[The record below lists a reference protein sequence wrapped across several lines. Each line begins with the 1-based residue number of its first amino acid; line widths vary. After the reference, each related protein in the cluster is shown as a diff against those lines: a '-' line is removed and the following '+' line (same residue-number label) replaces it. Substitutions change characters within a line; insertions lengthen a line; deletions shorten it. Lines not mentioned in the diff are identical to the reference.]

1 MTMRLPLLLAGLL
14 LFSGHTALAVDQP
27 NSALVAQ
34 LPPQD
39 SAGRMEFFNRELD
52 RAEQLYDNLM
62 FDEADR
68 VADMTIARINA
79 FLGQNRGIEG
89 VDEIEAVYT
98 ARVNQLRQLKA
109 FKAAAREQMERDGA
123 ANYDQKRAAR
133 ERKLRE
139 QREHQYRM
147 AVEARRIAE
156 ARAARWWSIWAGR
169 SYSPILIFN

>member
-1 MTMRLPLLLAGLL
+1 MHLPVLIAGLL
-14 LFSGHTALAVDQP
+14 LCSGHPALAVDHP
-27 NSALVAQ
+27 SSALIAQ

-39 SAGRMEFFNRELD
+39 STGQMEFFSRELD

-68 VADMTIARINA
+68 VADLTIARINA
-79 FLGQNRGIEG
+79 FLSKNCRIEG

-109 FKAAAREQMERDGA
+109 FKAAARTQMEREGA

>member
-1 MTMRLPLLLAGLL
+1 MRLPVLLAGLL
-14 LFSGHTALAVDQP
+14 LCAGHAAPAVEQP
-27 NSALVAQ
+27 SSALIAQ
-34 LPPQD
+34 LPPQN
-39 SAGRMEFFNRELD
+39 SADQMEFFSRELD

-62 FDEADR
+62 FEEADR
-68 VADMTIARINA
+68 VADLTIARINA
-79 FLGQNRGIEG
+79 FLSQNSAIEG

-109 FKAAAREQMERDGA
+109 FKAAARAQMEREGA
-123 ANYDQKRAAR
+123 ANYDQKRASR

-139 QREHQYRM
+139 QREQQYRM

-169 SYSPILIFN
+169 SYGPILIFN

>member
-1 MTMRLPLLLAGLL
+1 MRLPVLLAGLL
-14 LFSGHTALAVDQP
+14 LCAGHAAPAVEQP
-27 NSALVAQ
+27 SSALIAQ
-34 LPPQD
+34 LPPQN
-39 SAGRMEFFNRELD
+39 SADQMEFFSRELD

-62 FDEADR
+62 FEEADR
-68 VADMTIARINA
+68 VADLTIARINA
-79 FLGQNRGIEG
+79 FLSQNSAIEG

-109 FKAAAREQMERDGA
+109 FKTAARAQMEREGA
-123 ANYDQKRAAR
+123 ANYDQKRATR

-169 SYSPILIFN
+169 PYSPVLIFN

>member
-1 MTMRLPLLLAGLL
+1 MRLPVLLTGLL
-14 LFSGHTALAVDQP
+14 LCCSHPAVAVQP
-27 NSALVAQ
+27 PCSTLMAQ

-39 SAGRMEFFNRELD
+39 SSGQMEFFSRELD

-62 FDEADR
+62 FEEADR
-68 VADMTIARINA
+68 LADLTIARINA
-79 FLGQNRGIEG
+79 FLTKNSTIDG
-89 VDEIEAVYT
+89 VNEIEAVYT

-109 FKAAAREQMERDGA
+109 FKAASRAQMEREGA
-123 ANYDQKRAAR
+123 ANYDQKRATR

-156 ARAARWWSIWAGR
+156 ARAARWWTIWAGR
-169 SYSPILIFN
+169 TYSPVLIFN

>member
-1 MTMRLPLLLAGLL
+1 MRLPLLLSGLL
-14 LFSGHTALAVDQP
+14 LCCGHPAVALQQP
-27 NSALVAQ
+27 SSALMAQ

-39 SAGRMEFFNRELD
+39 SASQMEFFSRELD

-62 FDEADR
+62 FEEADR
-68 VADMTIARINA
+68 VADLTIARINA
-79 FLGQNRGIEG
+79 FLIQNSSIEG
-89 VDEIEAVYT
+89 VKEIEAVYT

-109 FKAAAREQMERDGA
+109 FKTAARAQMEREGA
-123 ANYDQKRAAR
+123 ANYDQKRATR

-156 ARAARWWSIWAGR
+156 ARAARWWTIWAGR
-169 SYSPILIFN
+169 PYSPILIFN

>member
-1 MTMRLPLLLAGLL
+1 MHLPVLITGLL
-14 LFSGHTALAVDQP
+14 LFSGQPALAVEP
-27 NSALVAQ
+27 SSSTLIAQ

-39 SAGRMEFFNRELD
+39 AAGQMEFFSRELD

-62 FDEADR
+62 FEEADR
-68 VADMTIARINA
+68 VADLTIARINA
-79 FLGQNRGIEG
+79 FLSKNSSIEG
-89 VDEIEAVYT
+89 VDEIEEVYT

-109 FKAAAREQMERDGA
+109 FKAAARAQMEREGA
-123 ANYDQKRAAR
+123 ANYDQKRATR

-156 ARAARWWSIWAGR
+156 ARAAHWWSIWARR

>member
-1 MTMRLPLLLAGLL
+1 MRLPLLLSGLL
-14 LFSGHTALAVDQP
+14 LCCGHPAVALQQP
-27 NSALVAQ
+27 SSALMAQ

-39 SAGRMEFFNRELD
+39 SASQMEFFSRELD

-62 FDEADR
+62 FEEADR
-68 VADMTIARINA
+68 VADLTIARINT
-79 FLGQNRGIEG
+79 FLIKNSSIEG

-109 FKAAAREQMERDGA
+109 FKTAARAQMEREGA
-123 ANYDQKRAAR
+123 ANYDQKRATR

-169 SYSPILIFN
+169 PYSPVLIFN

>member
-1 MTMRLPLLLAGLL
+1 MRLPLLLSGLL
-14 LFSGHTALAVDQP
+14 LCCGHPAVALQQP
-27 NSALVAQ
+27 SSALMAQ

-39 SAGRMEFFNRELD
+39 SASQMEFFSRELD

-62 FDEADR
+62 FEEADR
-68 VADMTIARINA
+68 VADLTIARINA
-79 FLGQNRGIEG
+79 FLIQNSSIEG
-89 VDEIEAVYT
+89 VNEIEAVYT

-109 FKAAAREQMERDGA
+109 FKAASRAQMEREGA
-123 ANYDQKRAAR
+123 ANYDQKRATR

-147 AVEARRIAE
+147 AVEARRITE

-169 SYSPILIFN
+169 SYSPVLIFN

>member
-1 MTMRLPLLLAGLL
+1 MRLPLLLSGLL
-14 LFSGHTALAVDQP
+14 LCCGHPAVALQQP
-27 NSALVAQ
+27 SSALIAQ
-34 LPPQD
+34 LPPQN
-39 SAGRMEFFNRELD
+39 SADQMEFFSRELD

-62 FDEADR
+62 FEEADR
-68 VADMTIARINA
+68 VADLTIARINA
-79 FLGQNRGIEG
+79 FLIQNSSIEG
-89 VDEIEAVYT
+89 VKEIEAVYT

-109 FKAAAREQMERDGA
+109 FKTAARAQMEREGA
-123 ANYDQKRAAR
+123 ANYDQKRATR

-169 SYSPILIFN
+169 PYSPVLIFN

>member
-1 MTMRLPLLLAGLL
+1 MRLPLLLSGLL
-14 LFSGHTALAVDQP
+14 LCCGHPAVALQQP
-27 NSALVAQ
+27 SPALMAQ

-39 SAGRMEFFNRELD
+39 SASQMEFFSRELD

-62 FDEADR
+62 FEEADR
-68 VADMTIARINA
+68 VADLTIARINA
-79 FLGQNRGIEG
+79 FLIKNSSIEG
-89 VDEIEAVYT
+89 VNEIEAVYT

-109 FKAAAREQMERDGA
+109 FKTAARAQMEREGT
-123 ANYDQKRAAR
+123 ANYDQKRATR

-139 QREHQYRM
+139 QREHQYRI

-169 SYSPILIFN
+169 PTSPVLIFN

>member
-1 MTMRLPLLLAGLL
+1 MRLPVLIAGLL
-14 LFSGHTALAVDQP
+14 LCSAPPGLAVEQP
-27 NSALVAQ
+27 SAVLIAQ

-39 SAGRMEFFNRELD
+39 SASQMEFFSRELD

-62 FDEADR
+62 FEEADR
-68 VADMTIARINA
+68 VADLTIARINA
-79 FLGQNRGIEG
+79 FLSKYRRIEG

-98 ARVNQLRQLKA
+98 ARVNQLRQLRA
-109 FKAAAREQMERDGA
+109 FKEAARAQMEREGA
-123 ANYDQKRAAR
+123 ANYDQKRATR

-156 ARAARWWSIWAGR
+156 ARAARWWSLWAGGAYR
-169 SYSPILIFN
+169 PVLIFH

>member
-1 MTMRLPLLLAGLL
+1 
-14 LFSGHTALAVDQP
+14 
-27 NSALVAQ
+27 
-34 LPPQD
+34 
-39 SAGRMEFFNRELD
+39 MEFFSRELD

-68 VADMTIARINA
+68 VADLTIARINA
-79 FLGQNRGIEG
+79 FLSKNRRIEG

-109 FKAAAREQMERDGA
+109 FKAAARAQMEREGA
-123 ANYDQKRAAR
+123 ANYDQKRATR